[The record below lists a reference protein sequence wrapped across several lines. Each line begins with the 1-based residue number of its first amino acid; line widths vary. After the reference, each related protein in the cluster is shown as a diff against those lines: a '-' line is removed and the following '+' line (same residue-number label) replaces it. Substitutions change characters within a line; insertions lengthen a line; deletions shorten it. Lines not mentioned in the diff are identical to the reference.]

1 MRPSP
6 GPRRVLVL
14 GGSSE
19 ASQLARQLSQL
30 GFDLEVIVSF
40 AGRTTSRNRLPDSI
54 KERVG
59 GFGGV
64 EGLGRYLEEECI
76 DAVIDATHP
85 FADQMPFH
93 VRAASNAAGVAALR
107 LLRPPWKEMPGD
119 EWLPVEDMAGAAQ
132 AVEASG
138 ARRVLLTIGRHELP
152 AFAACSPAIRF
163 VVRSIDPPVSVGFA
177 NIDVVLA
184 RGPFALPEELELI
197 RSANIE
203 LVVSK
208 NSGGQ
213 ATSAKLDA
221 ARQLSLPVV
230 MVTRP
235 PCPPGDTVA
244 TPEAALKWLA
254 AQLEETRP

>member
-19 ASQLARQLSQL
+19 ASQLVQQLSQL

-59 GFGGV
+59 GV

-93 VRAASNAAGVAALR
+93 ARAASDAAGVAALR
-107 LLRPPWKEMPGD
+107 LLRPPWKEVPGD
-119 EWLPVEDMAGAAQ
+119 EWLPVEDMASAAQ

-152 AFAACSPAIRF
+152 AFAACSPAIHF

-221 ARQLSLPVV
+221 ARQLSRPVV
-230 MVTRP
+230 MVQRP

-254 AQLEETRP
+254 AQLKETGR